1 MKINFINHTKE
12 NIIEYKKLIREIFK
26 FDKTK
31 TIMNIIF
38 VNDEEIHKINKD
50 YRNIDRVT
58 DVISFALN
66 DEKDFLIKTE
76 ELGDVF
82 ICIDQAKRQ
91 AEDYGHSLDRELGF
105 LSVHG
110 YLHLH
115 GYDHMNKDDE
125 EIMFKKQDEILNNAN
140 LRRDV
145 K

>member
-58 DVISFALN
+58 DVISFAQG
-66 DEKDFLIKTE
+66 I
-76 ELGDVF
+76 VSMQ
-82 ICIDQAKRQ
+82 QAV
-91 AEDYGHSLDRELGF
+91 GF
-105 LSVHG
+105 
-110 YLHLH
+110 
-115 GYDHMNKDDE
+115 
-125 EIMFKKQDEILNNAN
+125 
-140 LRRDV
+140 
-145 K
+145 